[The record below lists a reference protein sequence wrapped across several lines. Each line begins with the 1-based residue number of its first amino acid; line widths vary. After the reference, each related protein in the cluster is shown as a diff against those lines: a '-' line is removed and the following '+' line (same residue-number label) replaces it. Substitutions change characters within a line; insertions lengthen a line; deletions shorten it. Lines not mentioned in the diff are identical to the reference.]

1 MATLKSVLHHFNKAL
16 KEYDTLH
23 PETEVAQIVD
33 LLPTINAAINGSSVT
48 WDGKKFTNNEL
59 GITGLIDTNGYVAF
73 GPNFGGLIIQW
84 GAYTI
89 NKGTTVSMPITATHQ
104 VAWACDAGSGC
115 NRVGVSISGG
125 KLLCYAKSYP
135 DNYYSTDAFIIAV
148 GR

>member
-48 WDGKKFTNNEL
+48 WDEKKFTNNEL

-84 GAYTI
+84 GTSHANT
-89 NKGTTVSMPITATHQ
+89 KTWRATLPI
-104 VAWACDAGSGC
+104 S
-115 NRVGVSISGG
+115 SS
-125 KLLCYAKSYP
+125 KSYAALASDSGAAALP
-135 DNYYSTDAFIIAV
+135 IGANADSNTICFYQNTANDTILFYLVISKV
-148 GR
+148 

>member
-48 WDGKKFTNNEL
+48 WDGKKFTNNAL

-84 GAYTI
+84 GLYVITGVNQYKVSLPITVNRCLAGVVSDHGMARYAFGFSPDDLI
-89 NKGTTVSMPITATHQ
+89 IFGPGTTSDTRCHVIII
-104 VAWACDAGSGC
+104 
-115 NRVGVSISGG
+115 GV
-125 KLLCYAKSYP
+125 
-135 DNYYSTDAFIIAV
+135 V
-148 GR
+148 

>member
-48 WDGKKFTNNEL
+48 WDGKKFTNNAL

-84 GAYTI
+84 I
-89 NKGTTVSMPITATHQ
+89 NGSLADNVQEQKFNMPIASTY
-104 VAWACDAGSGC
+104 VNGIACDCGDSPNTMGITGETGLVTIYKHRTSMAGF
-115 NRVGVSISGG
+115 NAIF
-125 KLLCYAKSYP
+125 L
-135 DNYYSTDAFIIAV
+135 TH
-148 GR
+148 

>member
-73 GPNFGGLIIQW
+73 GPNF
-84 GAYTI
+84 
-89 NKGTTVSMPITATHQ
+89 
-104 VAWACDAGSGC
+104 DSGEQELQTLTMD
-115 NRVGVSISGG
+115 IW
-125 KLLCYAKSYP
+125 LLSH
-135 DNYYSTDAFIIAV
+135 
-148 GR
+148 